1 MRKSKILSKLR
12 AGKVARICC
21 LYHPSNM
28 FPTHAANSAYDGVW
42 LDVEHNAWDMRELQ
56 RLLALH
62 QMADIDCI
70 VRPSTLGKIKLYNL
84 LENGATGVLV
94 PHVSTVERAQYLV
107 ESLKFPPLGERG
119 LDGAG
124 IDNNFFVSG
133 TNGYPEAANSETL
146 VAIQIETLEALEN
159 VEAIAKVEG
168 IDVLFIGPGDL
179 ALRLGCEMSWQDPQ
193 MIAAQDRIA
202 KAAAAAGINWGRPSG
217 TPEDIANLVQK
228 GARFIAHG
236 SDFEAVLWSMRNRYK
251 TNFDTALAEVEKE
264 NASQSDTLGKAK
276 VPQ

>member
-1 MRKSKILSKLR
+1 MRKSKVLSKLR
-12 AGKVARICC
+12 AGKLARICC
-21 LYHPSNM
+21 LYHPANM
-28 FPTHAANSAYDGVW
+28 FPTHAVNAAYDGVW
-42 LDVEHNAWDMRELQ
+42 LDVEHNTWDLRELQ

-62 QMADIDCI
+62 KMADIDCI

-84 LENGATGVLV
+84 FENGATGVLV
-94 PHVSTVERAQYLV
+94 PHVSTVERARFLV

-124 IDNNFFVSG
+124 IDNNFFISG
-133 TNGYPEAANSETL
+133 TNGYPEAANKETL
-146 VAIQIETLEALEN
+146 IGIQIETVEALEN
-159 VEAIAKVEG
+159 VEAIAQVEG

-179 ALRLGCEMSWQDPQ
+179 ALRLGCEMNWQEPK

-217 TPEDIANLVQK
+217 TSEDIANLVRM

-251 TNFDTALAEVEKE
+251 VTFDKALGEMKNEDPAHPGI
-264 NASQSDTLGKAK
+264 SGKAK
-276 VPQ
+276 VAQ